1 MQPNN
6 PFEQEPSGIDYL
18 NHIATPSQPTGF
30 DRKSKLILVIAG
42 VIGVLSLGFIALT
55 ANMQSNSG
63 PSPLTLVARL
73 QKLDQLSSTYG
84 DKLRTTALQ
93 DANSSLSAVL
103 ITANQAI
110 TEPLAAYEI
119 DVKKQAKE
127 ITALDPVEEINQTL
141 DDAHLNSMLDVVY
154 AREMNFQLEE
164 TLVMMNRLSQT
175 TRVESMK
182 TFLDKT
188 IADFEN
194 LQKRFAEALAN

>member
-84 DKLRTTALQ
+84 GKLRTTALQ

-182 TFLDKT
+182 VFLDKT